1 MHVVWLKRDLR
12 STDHGPLYNAS
23 LSQEILVLY
32 IVEDEIISQPDYGA
46 NHHHFIADSI
56 RELQKTL
63 LEQYNIQ
70 LHVFRGEVTK
80 IFDEINRQR
89 KIEHIHSHIEVG
101 NMATYIRDKRVKK
114 WCGQQ
119 EILWKEYS
127 IHEVARPN
135 HSRDNWGGKWHEEM
149 EQSCFESP
157 VKQMQKIIINSG
169 SRILEF
175 PLCSELCLG
184 QIAPNIQ
191 RGGKS
196 QAYAMLESF
205 LYRTGFDYRTQMSS
219 PLTAYDTCSR
229 ISPHLSYGTM
239 SIREVY
245 RIAIAFSSLLPKDKN
260 RYRRKKS
267 LESFISRLHWRGHF
281 MQKLEDEV
289 QIEFHCMHSAYEDIR
304 SVTDDKHQTQ
314 MLEAWKNGR
323 TGYPLVDACIRSLC
337 HTGWLNFRM
346 RAMIVSFACYNLWL
360 DWRVIK
366 DWLACQFTDY
376 EPGIHICQL
385 QMQAGVTGINS
396 IRVYNPIKQA
406 KEQDPKGVFI
416 RRWVPE
422 LRDVPTEFI
431 HRPYQIPP
439 LIEMMNPIN
448 RHEYPNEIVDFES
461 TSRIAKDR
469 IYNIRKQKEARCES
483 QRIFEQHG
491 SRRKSST

>member
-12 STDHGPLYNAS
+12 STDHRPLYEAS
-23 LSQEILVLY
+23 LSQEVLVLY
-32 IVEDEIISQPDYGA
+32 IVEDDIISQPDYGA

-56 RELQKTL
+56 QELQQTL

-80 IFDEINRQR
+80 IFDEIQQQQ
-89 KIEHIHSHIEVG
+89 KIAYIHSHIEVG
-101 NMATYIRDKRVKK
+101 NMATYRRDKRVKK
-114 WCGQQ
+114 WCRQQ
-119 EILWKEYS
+119 GILWKEYS
-127 IHEVARPN
+127 IYEVIRPN
-135 HSRDNWGGKWHEEM
+135 CNRDNWSKKWHEEM
-149 EQSCFESP
+149 EQPCFESP
-157 VKQMQKIIINSG
+157 MRQKNRIVVNTI

-175 PLCSELCLG
+175 PLCSELHLG
-184 QIAPNIQ
+184 QTALDIQ
-191 RGGKS
+191 RGGRK

-205 LYRTGFDYRTQMSS
+205 LYQRGFDYRTQMSS
-219 PLTAYDTCSR
+219 PLTAYDACSR
-229 ISPHLSYGTM
+229 ISPHLTYGTM

-245 RIAIAFSSLLPKDKN
+245 RIAIAFSSLLPQDKN
-260 RYRRKKS
+260 RYRRRKS

-289 QIEFHCMHSAYEDIR
+289 QIEFRCMHSAYENIR
-304 SVTDDKHQTQ
+304 PCTDEEQKNQ
-314 MLEAWKNGR
+314 MLDAWKKGQ
-323 TGYPLVDACIRSLC
+323 TGYPLVDACIRSLR

-366 DWLACQFTDY
+366 DWLARQFTDY

-406 KEQDPKGVFI
+406 KEQDPEGVFI

-439 LIEMMNPIN
+439 LMEMMNPMN
-448 RHEYPNEIVDFES
+448 RHGYPYEIVEFET

-469 IYNIRKQKEARCES
+469 IYSIRKQKEARRES
-483 QRIFEQHG
+483 QDVFERHG
-491 SRRKSST
+491 SRRNSRT